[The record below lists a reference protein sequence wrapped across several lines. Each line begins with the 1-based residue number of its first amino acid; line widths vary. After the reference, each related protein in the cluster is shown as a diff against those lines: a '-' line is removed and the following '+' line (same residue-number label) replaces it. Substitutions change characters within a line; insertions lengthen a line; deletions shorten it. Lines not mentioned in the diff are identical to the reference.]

1 MFSVFSGTPTS
12 SYILIEIESPGVGA
26 VCRVQVDKTAG
37 HCFLPTVVSSGS
49 PNVFVNGSP
58 IVRVG
63 DPIVPHTCPPPP
75 STHGGAL
82 AVGATNVFANS

>member
-1 MFSVFSGTPTS
+1 M
-12 SYILIEIESPGVGA
+12 
-26 VCRVQVDKTAG
+26 
-37 HCFLPTVVSSGS
+37 FLPTVVSSGS

-58 IVRVG
+58 VVRVG

-82 AVGATNVFANS
+82 AAGATNVFANG